1 MIQKSIIIST
11 FLSSLAWAQFETPV
25 TISLTQK
32 ENIRSGEVAT
42 IIVNAE
48 MDDEWRIYALRNQ
61 GKGPVASKVTISG
74 DIVQNLGMV
83 LEDNPIVKYDDAF
96 ETTTRTHHGGTSFQA
111 PFLVKSDLLAGV
123 YDVEVS
129 VLYQVC
135 NATLCYPP
143 NKESFDF

>member
-1 MIQKSIIIST
+1 MIQKSIIISA

-61 GKGPVASKVTISG
+61 G
-74 DIVQNLGMV
+74 
-83 LEDNPIVKYDDAF
+83 
-96 ETTTRTHHGGTSFQA
+96 
-111 PFLVKSDLLAGV
+111 
-123 YDVEVS
+123 
-129 VLYQVC
+129 
-135 NATLCYPP
+135 
-143 NKESFDF
+143 

>member
-48 MDDEWRIYALRNQ
+48 MDDEWRIYDLRNQ